1 MHDLCVCP
9 NIDCSCVS
17 ESVVRSKCQ
26 CREISAFWL
35 LLTNSSTNYVFD
47 ILIRQC
53 RNTLRVDTL
62 PMCWNE
68 PEVSKFARPLPDSLC
83 PILFGVWNPKIAIL
97 KSFKWCLR
105 IKILFGKSSYQ
116 RWNTLCAFHKFRS
129 MLKPQT
135 GCQKVPRPGQLA
147 ILPGVRYLI

>member
-1 MHDLCVCP
+1 MIYACVRTLTAVVCP
-9 NIDCSCVS
+9 RVLSAPNANV
-17 ESVVRSKCQ
+17 ERFLRSGFCWRIQ
-26 CREISAFWL
+26 VQTTFSISSFGSAEIRFAW
-35 LLTNSSTNYVFD
+35 
-47 ILIRQC
+47 IPC
-53 RNTLRVDTL
+53 

-68 PEVSKFARPLPDSLC
+68 PEVEKFARPLPDSLC